1 MLYIQPNHESCSGS
15 QMQNIPILIADI
27 LGISI
32 MGGVGI
38 SGLKYFAHV
47 LREDDLKNLRYIWV
61 PNVISYG
68 FFFALISGLFIND
81 VFGTFRSPFYI
92 AIHSFLLVGST
103 FFGLGMYRFTKTIK
117 SHLESKKKAT
127 VSLGQ
132 MQGDLTKKLQDGR
145 NKTNGNHLDLKNR

>member
-1 MLYIQPNHESCSGS
+1 MPN
-15 QMQNIPILIADI
+15 ILILIADI
-27 LGISI
+27 AEISI

-38 SGLKYFAHV
+38 SGIKYFDHL

-68 FFFALISGLFIND
+68 FFFALISALFIND
-81 VFGTFRSPFYI
+81 VFGTYRSPFYL

-117 SHLESKKKAT
+117 SHVESKKKAT
-127 VSLGQ
+127 VSLQQ
-132 MQGDLTKKLQDGR
+132 MQGELARRLRRQKIVKCDHADLYKP
-145 NKTNGNHLDLKNR
+145 

>member
-1 MLYIQPNHESCSGS
+1 MPDIL
-15 QMQNIPILIADI
+15 ILIADI
-27 LGISI
+27 AGISI

-38 SGLKYFAHV
+38 LGIKYFGHL

-68 FFFALISGLFIND
+68 FFFALISALFIND
-81 VFGTFRSPFYI
+81 VFGTYRSPFYV

-117 SHLESKKKAT
+117 SHVESKKKAT
-127 VSLGQ
+127 VSLEQ
-132 MQGDLTKKLQDGR
+132 MQGELARRLQDG
-145 NKTNGNHLDLKNR
+145 KK